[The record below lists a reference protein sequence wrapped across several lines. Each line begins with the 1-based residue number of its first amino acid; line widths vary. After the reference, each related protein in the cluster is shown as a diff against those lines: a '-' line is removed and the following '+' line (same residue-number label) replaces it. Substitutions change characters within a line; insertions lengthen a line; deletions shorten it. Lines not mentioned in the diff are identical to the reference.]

1 MPLSNKDKR
10 RAREHA
16 VLMLYQYDIG
26 NFEPEEVKS
35 IYREE
40 VEGESSEVISLSEK
54 LFDTAVSHQEE
65 VDAVISKFLKKGWT
79 LDRLLPVDRAIL
91 RLATTEILNGSLS
104 PVPAIIN
111 DAVEIAKEYG
121 EDEKSPKFVNAILD
135 RIAKER

>member
-16 VLMLYQYDIG
+16 VLMLYQYDVG
-26 NFEPEEVKS
+26 HFEPEEVKS
-35 IYREE
+35 FYREE
-40 VEGESSEVISLSEK
+40 TEGESPDVLSLAEN
-54 LFDTAVSHQEE
+54 LFDAVLSNKEE
-65 VDAVISKFLKKGWT
+65 VDAVISKFIKKGWS

-91 RLATTEILNGSLS
+91 RLATTEILKGSLS

>member
-16 VLMLYQYDIG
+16 ILMLYQYDVG
-26 NFEPEEVKS
+26 HFEPEEVKS
-35 IYREE
+35 FYREE
-40 VEGESSEVISLSEK
+40 TEGESSEVLSLAES
-54 LFDTAVSHQEE
+54 LFDAVVSNKEE
-65 VDAVISKFLKKGWT
+65 VDTVISKFIKKGWS

-91 RLATTEILNGSLS
+91 RLATTEILKGSFS

-111 DAVEIAKEYG
+111 DAIEIAKEYG
-121 EDEKSPKFVNAILD
+121 EDEKSPKFINAILD